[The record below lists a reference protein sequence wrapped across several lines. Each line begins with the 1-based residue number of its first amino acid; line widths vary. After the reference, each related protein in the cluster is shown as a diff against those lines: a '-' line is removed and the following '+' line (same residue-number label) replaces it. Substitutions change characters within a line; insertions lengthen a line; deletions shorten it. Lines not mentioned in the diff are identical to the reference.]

1 MGVEHLPTGSSVRQ
15 RHQGVVWG
23 PEMHQVLRNSKVTLN
38 HHIDMASGYANNGRL
53 YEATGVG
60 SLLVTDWKENLHELF
75 DPGREVVAY
84 RNSEECVELI
94 RYYLDHDKEREA
106 IARAGQKRTLTE
118 HTYYQRMQELADL
131 VSKYL

>member
-1 MGVEHLPTGSSVRQ
+1 MLGKGNELASEIDFTIPHC
-15 RHQGVVWG
+15 
-23 PEMHQVLRNSKVTLN
+23 LN
-38 HHIDMASGYANNGRL
+38 TM
-53 YEATGVG
+53 
-60 SLLVTDWKENLHELF
+60 F
-75 DPGREVVAY
+75 
-84 RNSEECVELI
+84 ECVELI